1 MVLLIDDNV
10 ILDVLQN
17 RQPHYQHSR
26 FVWEMCGRGNA
37 EGYVSALTFADIVY
51 IMRKEVAYDEIF
63 DLLANV
69 SKIFRFVD
77 LTLGDLRTAAI
88 MKWRDFEDAV
98 QSATASRIGADYI
111 ITRNNKDFNGSSV
124 RAITPEEY
132 FSEVF
137 TVEEE

>member
-10 ILDVLQN
+10 VLDVLQN
-17 RQPHYQHSR
+17 RQPHYKHSR

-37 EGYVSALTFADIVY
+37 EGYISALTFADIVY
-51 IMRKEVAYDEIF
+51 IMRKEVAYDEIA
-63 DLLANV
+63 DLLSKV

-77 LTLGDLRTAAI
+77 LTLDELRTAAN

-98 QSATASRIGADYI
+98 QSATASRIHADYI
-111 ITRNNKDFNGSSV
+111 ITRNTDDYAGSTV

-132 FSEVF
+132 FSDVF
-137 TVEEE
+137 TAE